1 MVANTQK
8 IQMKS
13 DNIYMTNK
21 EIEKL
26 ADLIAKLVIE
36 NMPEMK
42 IEIVD
47 DEQDWKF
54 TLDDEEE
61 EISLLTQLAK
71 AMTEL
76 DFNLKNE
83 NYLKCQE
90 LQDQIKSI
98 EKKLKNK
105 K

>member
-1 MVANTQK
+1 
-8 IQMKS
+8 MKS

>member
-1 MVANTQK
+1 
-8 IQMKS
+8 MKS
-13 DNIYMTNK
+13 DNIYMTDK

-26 ADLIAKLVIE
+26 AKLIAKLVIE

>member
-1 MVANTQK
+1 VELNTQK

-13 DNIYMTNK
+13 DNIYMTDE

-26 ADLIAKLVIE
+26 AELIAKLVIE

>member
-1 MVANTQK
+1 
-8 IQMKS
+8 MKS
-13 DNIYMTNK
+13 DNIYMTDE

-26 ADLIAKLVIE
+26 AKLIAKLVIE

>member
-1 MVANTQK
+1 VELNTQK

-13 DNIYMTNK
+13 DNIYMTDE

-26 ADLIAKLVIE
+26 AKLIAKLVIE

>member
-1 MVANTQK
+1 
-8 IQMKS
+8 MKS
-13 DNIYMTNK
+13 DNIYMTNE

-26 ADLIAKLVIE
+26 AKLVARLVIE
-36 NMPEMK
+36 NMPDMK

>member
-1 MVANTQK
+1 
-8 IQMKS
+8 MKS
-13 DNIYMTNK
+13 DNIYMTDE

-26 ADLIAKLVIE
+26 AKLIAKLVIE

-47 DEQDWKF
+47 DEQDCKF

>member
-1 MVANTQK
+1 
-8 IQMKS
+8 MKS
-13 DNIYMTNK
+13 DNIYMTDE

-26 ADLIAKLVIE
+26 AELIAKLVIE

>member
-1 MVANTQK
+1 
-8 IQMKS
+8 MKS

-26 ADLIAKLVIE
+26 ADLIAKLVIK

>member
-1 MVANTQK
+1 
-8 IQMKS
+8 MKS
-13 DNIYMTNK
+13 DNIYMTNE

-26 ADLIAKLVIE
+26 AKLIAKLVIE

>member
-1 MVANTQK
+1 
-8 IQMKS
+8 MKS
-13 DNIYMTNK
+13 DDIYMTNK

-26 ADLIAKLVIE
+26 AELVAKLVIE
-36 NMPEMK
+36 NMPDMK

-83 NYLKCQE
+83 NYLKCKE

-98 EKKLKNK
+98 EQKLKNK